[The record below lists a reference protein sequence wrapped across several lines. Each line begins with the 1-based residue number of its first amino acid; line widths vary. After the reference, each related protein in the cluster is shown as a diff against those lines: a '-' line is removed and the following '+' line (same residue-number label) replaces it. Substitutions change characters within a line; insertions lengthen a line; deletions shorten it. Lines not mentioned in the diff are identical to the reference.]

1 MSVQRANC
9 GAKIRFFSR
18 FLTGTTFLH
27 QKREWEMEGAM
38 REMQGGILDGYKI
51 SPRCLLIG
59 EMYGWGVGD
68 FFFVDG

>member
-1 MSVQRANC
+1 
-9 GAKIRFFSR
+9 
-18 FLTGTTFLH
+18 
-27 QKREWEMEGAM
+27 MEGAM

-68 FFFVDG
+68 FFFRGWVKFQ

>member
-1 MSVQRANC
+1 
-9 GAKIRFFSR
+9 
-18 FLTGTTFLH
+18 
-27 QKREWEMEGAM
+27 MEGAM

-68 FFFVDG
+68 FFSWMGKISIVS